1 MTTPHRDAVALK
13 AWLDGHPI
21 EKLVMAGFGVH
32 WVDELEPDWTDKSV
46 LERRVKPEPKSDL
59 VYDRNVYATYDNTVV
74 INQDGKLNLRV
85 IFDGETG
92 YLKEVRQTGKPS
104 PAKMEAILQRYLNST
119 YCTHQA
125 WVYKF
130 CEALK

>member
-21 EKLVMAGFGVH
+21 EKLVMADVGTR
-32 WVDELEPDWTDKSV
+32 WVDDLEPDLHDTFILD
-46 LERRVKPEPKSDL
+46 RRIKPEPKPDL

-92 YLKEVRQTGKPS
+92 YLKEVRQIGKPS
-104 PAKMEAILQRYLNST
+104 PTKMEAVLREYLSNVLST
-119 YCTHQA
+119 SRGWQD
-125 WVYKF
+125 KF
-130 CEALK
+130 REALK